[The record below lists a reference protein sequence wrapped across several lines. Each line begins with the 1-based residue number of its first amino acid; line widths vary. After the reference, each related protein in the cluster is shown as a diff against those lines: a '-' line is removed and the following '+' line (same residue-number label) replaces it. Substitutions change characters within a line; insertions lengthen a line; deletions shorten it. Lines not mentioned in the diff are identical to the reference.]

1 MPKSKS
7 KVSLEE
13 IYTLIVESLKTV
25 MPNIEDELDYYQKLD
40 CKSWSDDKFVSVMAR
55 TVFTAGFRD
64 KTVENRWPAITK
76 AFSNFNIHKVARYT
90 EKDVQK
96 LLSKPKIIKNKSK
109 IRAVITNAKKME
121 EIIKKHGSFANYISS
136 FSSSPD
142 NLIEELRKIKFK
154 WIREV
159 GIYEFV
165 KEMCFPFIKPDRQ
178 IRKVF
183 HRLGLIDKEASPE
196 EIVQKGKAMAEA
208 VNERPCVV
216 DCVLWHFGKRVCT
229 DKPECEKCGLI
240 NVCEFHH

>member
-1 MPKSKS
+1 M
-7 KVSLEE
+7 VR
-13 IYTLIVESLKTV
+13 SLKAS
-25 MPNIEDELDYYQKLD
+25 MPNIEDELDDYRKVDY
-40 CKSWSDDKFVSVMAR
+40 KSWSDDKFVSVMAR

-96 LLSKPKIIKNKSK
+96 LLSNPKIIKNKSK
-109 IRAVITNAKKME
+109 IRAVIANAKKME

-154 WIREV
+154 WICEV

-165 KEMCFPFIKPDRQ
+165 KEMGFPFIKPDRQ

-183 HRLGLIDKEASPE
+183 LRLGLINKKANLK
-196 EIVQKGKAMAEA
+196 EIVDIGQAMAEA

-216 DCVLWHFGKRVCT
+216 DCVLWYFGQ
-229 DKPECEKCGLI
+229 EL
-240 NVCEFHH
+240 